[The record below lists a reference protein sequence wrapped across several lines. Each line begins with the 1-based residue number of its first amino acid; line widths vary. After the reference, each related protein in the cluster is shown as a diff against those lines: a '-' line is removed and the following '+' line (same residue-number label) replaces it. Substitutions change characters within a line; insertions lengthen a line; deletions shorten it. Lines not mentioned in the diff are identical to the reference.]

1 MAGPRI
7 ALEQW
12 SALVSVVESGG
23 YAQAAEKL
31 ARTQSTVTYNI
42 QKLESLLGV
51 QVFEIQGRKAQLTA
65 AGQVLY
71 RRGKGLLE
79 EAARLERAAAD
90 LARGWEP
97 QVRIAVDL
105 VFPTWLLLEC
115 FADFAGQRPDTRIDL
130 EESVL
135 AGTEEALQQG
145 RVDLAI
151 GPVVPAGILGDVL
164 MVERFVCVAAPGHAL
179 HALGRDIT
187 RDDLGQH
194 RHLVVRDSGAARA
207 RSGGWLSERRWTV
220 SNKATSIHA
229 CVMGMGF
236 AWYPFNNI
244 SDELRRGVLKP
255 LPLREG
261 GERLVTL
268 YLMFADRDAAGPGA
282 RLLAQLI
289 DKRVKETCARL
300 APGGDAAP
308 ATVTQAAH
316 AGRNPGEN

>member
-1 MAGPRI
+1 MASPKI

-12 SALVSVVESGG
+12 AALVSVVESGG
-23 YAQAAEKL
+23 YAQAAERL

-42 QKLESLLGV
+42 QKLENLLGV

-71 RRGKGLLE
+71 RRGKVLLE
-79 EAARLERAAAD
+79 EAARLERVAAD
-90 LARGWEP
+90 LSRGWEP
-97 QVRIAVDL
+97 EVRIAVDL

-115 FADFAGQRPDTRIDL
+115 FADFARERPDIRIDL

-151 GPVVPAGILGDVL
+151 GPVVPAGVLGDVL
-164 MVERFVCVAAPGHAL
+164 MIERFVCVAAPGHAL
-179 HALGRDIT
+179 HALGRDLTIG
-187 RDDLGQH
+187 DLSQH

-236 AWYPFNNI
+236 AWYPINNI
-244 SDELRRGVLKP
+244 TEELARGTLKP

-261 GERLVTL
+261 AERVVTL
-268 YLMFADRDAAGPGA
+268 YLMYADRDAAGPGA
-282 RLLAQLI
+282 KLLAGLI
-289 DKRVKETCARL
+289 HKRVTETCAKL
-300 APGGDAAP
+300 APD
-308 ATVTQAAH
+308 QALPQA
-316 AGRNPGEN
+316 RQ